1 MMPLTVEQLLEAD
14 GKCFNCGC
22 GIIMDNMITSTSCV
36 FVRRGQKK
44 KYWAESNKLV
54 NRDILRLKKRYP
66 EKWELYL
73 ADTEKIGIPGF
84 IDPKSHPKT
93 FVCLAVTH
101 NEPTNI
107 FHNTEK
113 CVIHK
118 VDYYKNIRTTK
129 ESDVETFKETLRAG
143 VIFKI
148 LKKQKEKGEPKELT
162 DYTLETGNQILLTA
176 GKKFVGVFEVT
187 KGGLI
192 PVKHLL
198 SAKLVM
204 CSQI

>member
-1 MMPLTVEQLLEAD
+1 MKRSKRRND
-14 GKCFNCGC
+14 GLNL
-22 GIIMDNMITSTSCV
+22 INL
-36 FVRRGQKK
+36 
-44 KYWAESNKLV
+44 W

-66 EKWELYL
+66 EKGIIFG
-73 ADTEKIGIPGF
+73 DTEKIDIPGF
-84 IDPKSHPKT
+84 IDPKSHPENLYMP
-93 FVCLAVTH
+93 CCYD

-143 VIFKI
+143 VILKI

-162 DYTLETGNQILLTA
+162 DYTLETGNQILLTVA
-176 GKKFVGVFEVT
+176 KNLLVFL
-187 KGGLI
+187 K
-192 PVKHLL
+192 
-198 SAKLVM
+198 
-204 CSQI
+204 